1 MLIAKGTKN
10 AKLVPEEAGPGCEVM
25 AVYQLVCGAVTV
37 YTGKKSFNLI
47 RKLII
52 TDLTIVGER
61 NKNSFRHKKV
71 DFFYYFAREQ
81 SNFYNWLL
89 FF

>member
-1 MLIAKGTKN
+1 
-10 AKLVPEEAGPGCEVM
+10 M

-71 DFFYYFAREQ
+71 DFFIILPENKAIFIIGP
-81 SNFYNWLL
+81 FL
-89 FF
+89 FDERAKFG

>member
-1 MLIAKGTKN
+1 
-10 AKLVPEEAGPGCEVM
+10 M

-71 DFFYYFAREQ
+71 DFII
-81 SNFYNWLL
+81 LL
-89 FF
+89 ENKAIFIIGSFLFDERAKFG